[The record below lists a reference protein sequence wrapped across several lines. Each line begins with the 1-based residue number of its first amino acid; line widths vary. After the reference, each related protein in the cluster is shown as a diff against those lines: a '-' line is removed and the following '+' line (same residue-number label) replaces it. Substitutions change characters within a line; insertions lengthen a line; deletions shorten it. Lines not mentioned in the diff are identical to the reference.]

1 MEDKDHNELLDVLL
15 AHKGPVLL
23 SGYDNNLYRDRLKGW
38 YREETYCYST
48 ASSKKKEMLWMNFEL
63 FGQMTVY
70 DYMEDLDNKEKGKY
84 EEIDSK

>member
-1 MEDKDHNELLDVLL
+1 
-15 AHKGPVLL
+15 
-23 SGYDNNLYRDRLKGW
+23 
-38 YREETYCYST
+38 
-48 ASSKKKEMLWMNFEL
+48 MNFEL